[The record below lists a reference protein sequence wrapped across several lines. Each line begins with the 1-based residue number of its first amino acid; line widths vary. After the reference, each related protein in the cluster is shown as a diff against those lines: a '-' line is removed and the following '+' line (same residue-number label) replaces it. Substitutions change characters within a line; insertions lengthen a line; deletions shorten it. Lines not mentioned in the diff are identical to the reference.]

1 LIVVGLINIVISM
14 YYYLIVVK
22 QMYINEPIDPSPIS
36 ISGPMKT
43 VIYVGLAGTLVI
55 GIYPQPFTD
64 WVVSAT
70 LMFAN
75 FVGPSVTIIPPGASL
90 GG

>member
-1 LIVVGLINIVISM
+1 
-14 YYYLIVVK
+14 
-22 QMYINEPIDPSPIS
+22 
-36 ISGPMKT
+36 
-43 VIYVGLAGTLVI
+43 LVI